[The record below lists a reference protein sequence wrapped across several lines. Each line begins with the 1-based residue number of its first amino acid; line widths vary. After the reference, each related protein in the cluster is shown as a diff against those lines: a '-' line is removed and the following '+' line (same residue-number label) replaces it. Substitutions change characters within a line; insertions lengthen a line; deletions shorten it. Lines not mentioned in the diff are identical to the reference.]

1 MKELVAQCLSVR
13 TPATHSTSSPPE
25 RARPSAVTRW
35 EGPGSMY
42 CPPQQLRPTVARAG
56 SPLGCSPQSGGLGG
70 PRKVH
75 FTARESAHKRRDTV
89 PVEGRMAVSAETR
102 SGGFLEEETPPSRGL
117 KGEGRLVQ
125 VRVGASEAWGK
136 EGSPDHQQ
144 ASSGSWAACSKS
156 VSSPPMWGTPRVGPP
171 VPRPQHRAQRQ
182 ELLTVWSKRLT
193 EWDGAER
200 VQGPR
205 RPRGWRGSWP
215 ASRKSEVGK
224 SGVGAPGPWELSS
237 KVSTSLACPDL
248 QSPPGEPV
256 RKRGQPRNMWPRV
269 RVTGSPT
276 VTLPMR

>member
-1 MKELVAQCLSVR
+1 MGAV
-13 TPATHSTSSPPE
+13 HSQGASGGPE
-25 RARPSAVTRW
+25 RFTSPHGSQHTRDGTRCLWKAGWQSLLRQGQEASWRRKRP
-35 EGPGSMY
+35 
-42 CPPQQLRPTVARAG
+42 
-56 SPLGCSPQSGGLGG
+56 
-70 PRKVH
+70 PR
-75 FTARESAHKRRDTV
+75 
-89 PVEGRMAVSAETR
+89 
-102 SGGFLEEETPPSRGL
+102 RGL

-144 ASSGSWAACSKS
+144 ASSGSWAACSRS

-205 RPRGWRGSWP
+205 RPRGWWGSWP

-256 RKRGQPRNMWPRV
+256 RNRGQPRNMWPRV